1 MGKAISRV
9 EAKVCTDAAT
19 GWGTAWG
26 TWLMGGGGGA
36 LSTRASPNLGELL
49 RTAPETQT
57 TSSPAPSL
65 RVSPQSA
72 RVCVAV
78 PETFARDV

>member
-1 MGKAISRV
+1 MGKAISQV

-26 TWLMGGGGGA
+26 TWLMRGA
-36 LSTRASPNLGELL
+36 LSKRASPNPGELL

-65 RVSPQSA
+65 RVSPQST